1 MRAMRAALLRKIGD
15 PALEVVDTMETV
27 DVGPGQVRVRVRA
40 TGLCHSDLSAMTG
53 IVRCPPPFVP
63 GHEGAGEVLEVGE
76 GVTKVAPGDH
86 VIFSFVPSCGE
97 CADCRRGEG
106 NLCVVLFRSVIVTPN
121 FQLDGEPVYSM
132 TGCGTFAEETV
143 VAEQSVIPISADV
156 PFDIAALLGCGITT
170 GTGAVLNTA
179 QVKPGST
186 VAIVGC
192 GGVGTAAMLAAR
204 LAGAAEILA
213 VDPSAAKRELVA
225 RYGATAAASPED
237 AAELA
242 AELTG
247 GQGFDYAFEVVG
259 RAGTAR
265 AAYDLARRG
274 GTVVVVGVGTAD
286 DTMQVSMNELPAG
299 SKKLMGSFYGGTD
312 VPRQLETLI
321 ALWRAG
327 RLDLESMITS
337 RLSLDD
343 INKGFDV
350 MRTGDAL
357 RTVVEL

>member
-1 MRAMRAALLRKIGD
+1 MRAAVLRDISD
-15 PALEVVDTMETV
+15 PTLDIVDTMETIE
-27 DVGPGQVRVRVRA
+27 VGPGKVRVRVRA

-53 IVRCPPPFVP
+53 VLRCPTPFVP

-86 VIFSFVPSCGE
+86 ILFSFVPSCGE

-106 NLCVVLFRSVIVTPN
+106 NLCVVMFRSVMTTPN
-121 FQLDGEPVYSM
+121 FLLDGDPAFAM

-143 VAEQSVIPISADV
+143 VAEQSVIRISADV
-156 PFDIAALLGCGITT
+156 PFDIAALLGCGVTT

-204 LAGAAEILA
+204 LAGAAQILA
-213 VDPSAAKRELVA
+213 VDPSAAKRDLVA

-237 AAELA
+237 AAEVA
-242 AELTG
+242 ARLTG

-265 AAYDLARRG
+265 AAFDLARRG
-274 GTVVVVGVGTAD
+274 GTVVVVGVGTTD
-286 DTMQVSMNELPAG
+286 DTMQLSMNELPVG

-321 ALWRAG
+321 ALWRGG

-337 RLSLDD
+337 RLSLEDV
-343 INKGFDV
+343 NKGFDV

-357 RTVVEL
+357 RTVIEL

>member
-1 MRAMRAALLRKIGD
+1 MRAAVLRNIGD
-15 PALEVVDTMETV
+15 PNLDVIDTMETIE
-27 DVGPGQVRVRVRA
+27 VGPGQVRVRVRA

-53 IVRCPPPFVP
+53 VLRCPAPFVP

-86 VIFSFVPSCGE
+86 VAFSFVPSCGA

-106 NLCVVLFRSVIVTPN
+106 NLCIVHFRSVMTVPN
-121 FQLDGEPVYSM
+121 FRLAGEPVFAM

-143 VAEQSVIPISADV
+143 VAEQSVLPIAADV
-156 PFDIAALLGCGITT
+156 PFDIAALLGCGVTT

-179 QVKPGST
+179 RVQPGST

-204 LAGAAEILA
+204 LAGAAQILA
-213 VDPSAAKRELVA
+213 VDPSAAKRDLVA
-225 RYGATAAASPED
+225 RYGATAAAAPED
-237 AAELA
+237 AAGVA

-247 GQGFDYAFEVVG
+247 GLGFDHVIEAVG

-265 AAYDLARRG
+265 TAFDLARRG
-274 GTVVVVGVGTAD
+274 GTVVVVGIGTAD
-286 DTMQVSMNELPAG
+286 DKIELSMNELPVG
-299 SKKLMGSFYGGTD
+299 SRKLMGSLYGGTD
-312 VPRQLETLI
+312 VPRQIETLLT
-321 ALWRAG
+321 LWRAG

-337 RLSLDD
+337 RLKLAD

-350 MRTGDAL
+350 MRSGDSL
-357 RTVVEL
+357 RTVIEL

>member
-1 MRAMRAALLRKIGD
+1 MRVMRAAVLRNIGD
-15 PALEVVDTMETV
+15 PTLDIVDTIETI

-53 IVRCPPPFVP
+53 VLRCPAPFVP

-86 VIFSFVPSCGE
+86 IMFSFVPSCGE

-106 NLCVVLFRSVIVTPN
+106 NLCAALFRSVMTTPN
-121 FQLDGEPVYSM
+121 FRLDGDDVFSM

-143 VAEQSVIPISADV
+143 VAAQSVIPIPADV
-156 PFDIAALLGCGITT
+156 PFDIAALLGCGVTT
-170 GTGAVLNTA
+170 GTGAVLHTA

-204 LAGAAEILA
+204 LAGAAQILA
-213 VDPSAAKRELVA
+213 VDPSPAKRDLVA
-225 RYGATAAASPED
+225 GYGATAAASPED
-237 AAELA
+237 AAEVA
-242 AELTG
+242 ARLTD

-259 RAGTAR
+259 RASTAR

-286 DTMQVSMNELPAG
+286 DKIQVSMNEVPAG

-312 VPRQLETLI
+312 VPRQIETLI

-327 RLDLESMITS
+327 RLDLESMITG
-337 RLSLDD
+337 RLGLDD